1 MVVQGARRDCPGESR
16 WCFILYVKLFKEDFR
31 GRMTGLMDV
40 QIKKGAGNL
49 HAFTVDLSGEEIRT
63 RVRGKIKAVNPR
75 LKVPGY
81 RPGHVPESMIRR
93 NRDLIRSIHQ
103 EVLDDLLD
111 SAYSEIIKKSSGTV
125 VHLNPA
131 PVSLETK
138 SEETGLTIEGELEI
152 FEIPA
157 DRSPYGVVLS
167 PEEALSVSEEEIA
180 TEIERL
186 RIMMSN
192 NFREDL
198 PEAEHIQMSDFVRF
212 KIHFV
217 HPSTG
222 ETFDSEQV
230 SEVGGDGVPEAF
242 NQALLGKKRGDR
254 VQTTLPLNVPVSGK
268 GGGTRVETHPAEL
281 EVLDIQRRIPL
292 EIGELIAR
300 VFPNSE
306 EGEVKTESDLRSDVE
321 KGLLG
326 QKVLGVLRKKREE
339 LRKEILATWG
349 VATPE
354 KRMAREYQRL
364 SLSSDADREEYR
376 QIFLWQLVLDQLA
389 EREKIEPDWETVGQE
404 YRQIMQSRG
413 EAPSRE
419 VDREALSIAM
429 QGARRIKLEEM
440 MLRQAQ
446 FGGQDLFF
454 DEGGYLDK
462 VGMKKFGKKTASVGE
477 HDHDHDHDTHDHGDH
492 DHHDHSGDEGQA

>member
-1 MVVQGARRDCPGESR
+1 
-16 WCFILYVKLFKEDFR
+16 
-31 GRMTGLMDV
+31 MDV
-40 QIKKGAGNL
+40 QIKKGDGNL

-63 RVRGKIKAVNPR
+63 RVRGKIQAVNPR

-81 RPGHVPESMIRR
+81 RPGHVPESMVRR

-111 SAYSEIIKKSSGTV
+111 SAYSEILRKSSGTV

-131 PVSLETK
+131 PVSLETQ
-138 SEETGLTIEGELEI
+138 SEESGLTIEGELEI
-152 FEIPA
+152 FEVPA
-157 DRSPYGVVLS
+157 DRSPFGTVLS
-167 PEEALSVSEEEIA
+167 PEEGISVAEEEIVA
-180 TEIERL
+180 EIERL
-186 RIMMSN
+186 RVMMSN
-192 NFREDL
+192 EFREDL
-198 PEAEHIQMSDFVRF
+198 SEEETIQLADFVRF
-212 KIHFV
+212 RIHFV

-222 ETFDSEQV
+222 EAFNSEQV

-242 NQALLGKKRGDR
+242 TQALLGKKRGDR

-268 GGGTRVETHPAEL
+268 SGGTRVETHPAEL

-292 EIGELIAR
+292 DTEELISR
-300 VFPNSE
+300 VFPKT
-306 EGEVKTESDLRSDVE
+306 GEDEPSKTEADLRSDVE

-339 LRKEILATWG
+339 LRREVLASWG
-349 VATPE
+349 IVTPE

-364 SLSSDADREEYR
+364 SISSDADREEYR
-376 QIFLWQLVLDQLA
+376 QIFLWQLVLDALA

-404 YRQIMQSRG
+404 DRGIMQSKG
-413 EAPSRE
+413 GTPSRE
-419 VDREALSIAM
+419 VDREALSVAM

-440 MLRQAQ
+440 MLRESQ
-446 FGGQDLFF
+446 FGGHELFF

-462 VGMKKFGKKTASVGE
+462 VGMKKFGKKAASVGGN
-477 HDHDHDHDTHDHGDH
+477 DHDHDHGTHDHGDH
-492 DHHDHSGDEGQA
+492 DHHDHSGEEGQA